1 MNRSNIAMKVDFVAS
16 IEEKKEKL
24 LMYVSELQGPGII
37 YCSSR
42 SWTEALTQLLKENGI
57 QRVQYYH
64 GGMEPNERML
74 VQQQFLENQLDI
86 ICCTSAFGMGVNKSN
101 VRFVIHFHTPTQL
114 EAYVQEIGRSGRDQ
128 RNSIAI
134 LLYAEG
140 DDDFAHSLLEIELP
154 SSDTILYCLSYL
166 RNHDQAIPL
175 KQVESHFLYTVGVQE
190 THWRFIR
197 YYLYRENAVEN
208 EHVEPWKI
216 PESLHETIVT
226 AVNKRLRNKHDK
238 YRAMKGFIE
247 TKECRRHVLL
257 GYFDET
263 GKSEFENCCD
273 CCGLDLENYKKT
285 NGEQEQWTFQG
296 WELEL
301 ARLLRQGEI

>member
-1 MNRSNIAMKVDFVAS
+1 MFQPILDRSINTAS
-16 IEEKKEKL
+16 KGKWDTASAVL
-24 LMYVSELQGPGII
+24 P
-37 YCSSR
+37 
-42 SWTEALTQLLKENGI
+42 W
-57 QRVQYYH
+57 
-64 GGMEPNERML
+64 GMEPNERML

-128 RNSIAI
+128 QNSIAI

-154 SSDTILYCLSYL
+154 SSDIILYCLSYL

-175 KQVESHFLYTVGVQE
+175 KQVESHFLYTVGIQE

-197 YYLYRENAVEN
+197 YYLYRENVVEN
-208 EHVEPWKI
+208 EHVEPRKI
-216 PESLHETIVT
+216 PESLHETIVA

-238 YRAMKGFIE
+238 YRAMKEFIE
-247 TKECRRHVLL
+247 AKECRRQVLL
-257 GYFDET
+257 GYFNEL
-263 GKSEFENCCD
+263 GKSELQNCCD
-273 CCGLDLENYKKT
+273 CCGLDLEAYKNK
-285 NGEQEQWTFQG
+285 W
-296 WELEL
+296 
-301 ARLLRQGEI
+301 